1 MKNFTS
7 PAAISETPEHDV
19 HNDVA
24 NPKMADVFGN
34 DDEDEGNLA

>member
-1 MKNFTS
+1 M
-7 PAAISETPEHDV
+7 HMRDV
-19 HNDVA
+19 DNDVA

>member
-7 PAAISETPEHDV
+7 PTAIEEIHAHDV
-19 HNDVA
+19 DNDVA